1 MLTSYVLRFVHN
13 TRQQQHRLV
22 GPLTVTELNKAKKL
36 WILSSQNL
44 SYQLEIVYLLKKNTL
59 NALS

>member
-1 MLTSYVLRFVHN
+1 MYLGLSIIHIK
-13 TRQQQHRLV
+13 HRLA

-44 SYQLEIVYLLKKNTL
+44 SYQLEIAYLLKEHLKCP
-59 NALS
+59 ALVRQL